1 MIAPPASAPASASRS
16 EWALATVVV
25 VAITLVAT
33 WPLATSPWLVPSH
46 QDPLFSSWRLY
57 QWTRNLASLGAG
69 GWFNGNMFYP
79 TPWVMLFSDMIP
91 LPALLGAPFVAAGV
105 PVVVVYSGLVW
116 AAYLSAGLAMFACA
130 REISGS
136 RWGALVAAAI
146 FTGAPSRLDHVMHLE
161 LLWTAW
167 MPLAVLATAR
177 VLRGH
182 GRAVWLL
189 GASLAAQFLSCI
201 YYGVFL
207 FTLWPLMAGVE
218 WLRLRVVLPAATLR
232 RGVVALVGAALV
244 AGLYALP
251 YQQARKVVGER
262 DDWEVR
268 VYSASLDSYAIAPP
282 TSRAWGWTSLTN
294 DEAERRL
301 FPGLTGAA
309 LAVAALTAPAAPW
322 TAALA
327 VSTAFA
333 MEASR
338 GLNGIT
344 YPLLRQLAPPYRGL
358 RVPARFNALFL
369 MGVSLLA
376 ALGCAQL
383 ARAWGRGPMTTAMA
397 AAVLVLIGVES
408 AATVPA
414 RAMPH
419 KAPPVY
425 ELLASLPPT
434 VIVHLPLPPADEL
447 PGDEADYI
455 YFAQYHRHRL
465 LNGNSGFYP
474 PAYLQMLERTDG
486 FPDDQALQALRD
498 MGAEYLLVHER
509 YFLPGPAFAY
519 AVAGLENNP
528 LVTPVATS
536 SDGVGNVRVYRF
548 VK

>member
-1 MIAPPASAPASASRS
+1 MTVPPTPASASRS
-16 EWALATVVV
+16 EWALATLVV
-25 VAITLVAT
+25 VAVTLVAT
-33 WPLATSPWLVPSH
+33 WPLATSPWLVPTH

-57 QWTRNLASLGAG
+57 QWTRNLTALAPH
-69 GWFNGNMFYP
+69 GWFAGNMFYP
-79 TPWVMLFSDMIP
+79 AADVLLFSDAIP
-91 LPALLGAPFVAAGV
+91 LPALLGAPFIAAGMA
-105 PVVVVYSGLVW
+105 PVVVYSGLVF
-116 AAYLSAGLAMFACA
+116 AAYLSAGLVMFACA

-182 GRAVWLL
+182 GRSVWLL
-189 GASLAAQFLSCI
+189 GAALAGQFLSCI

-207 FTLWPLMAGVE
+207 FTLWPLLAGLE
-218 WLRLRVVLPAATLR
+218 WLRTRPRLPRAVVR
-232 RGVVALVGAALV
+232 RGVAALLAATAV
-244 AGLYALP
+244 VGLYALP
-251 YQQARKVVGER
+251 YQRARQVVGER

-268 VYSASLDSYAIAPP
+268 SYSATLENYAVAPP
-282 TSRAWGWTSLTN
+282 WSRAWGWTSLGH
-294 DEAERRL
+294 DETERRL
-301 FPGLTGAA
+301 FPGLAGPA

-322 TAALA
+322 TAAIAITTA
-327 VSTAFA
+327 VAV
-333 MEASR
+333 EASR
-338 GLNGIT
+338 GLNGVT
-344 YPLLRQLAPPYRGL
+344 YPVLRQLAPPYRGL
-358 RVPARFNALFL
+358 RVPARFAALAT
-369 MGVSLLA
+369 MGVALLA
-376 ALGCAQL
+376 ALGCAKL
-383 ARAWGRGPMTTAMA
+383 ARAWGSGPLTTAMA

-408 AATVPA
+408 AATVPV
-414 RAMPH
+414 REMPH
-419 KAPPVY
+419 AAPPVY

-434 VIVHLPLPPADEL
+434 VVVHAPLPPADEL

-455 YFAQYHRHRL
+455 YFAQYHRHQL

-474 PAYLQMLERTDG
+474 PAYLRMLERASG
-486 FPDDQALQALRD
+486 FPDDQALNAMRD

-509 YFLPGPAFAY
+509 YFLPGPAFAH

-548 VK
+548 VR